1 MPTARRWPPPSTAYA
16 NGVIDERLPDS
27 DVELEPEWAL
37 QDPAD
42 YVRTLKHAVPEVLR
56 GIRPEEVVGVGI
68 DFTSC
73 TMLPT
78 TADGTPLCELPDL
91 RLRPHAWVKLWKHHA
106 AQPEADEINAVAQG
120 RGEPW
125 LSRYGGKI
133 SSEWFFPKALQILH
147 EDPEVYARAGRLI
160 EAADWIV
167 WQLTGVET
175 RNTTTAGYKAIWS
188 KADGFPSRDYF
199 AALDPRFANVVDEK
213 MSRRIDAIGGRAGGL
228 GERAAA
234 WTGLLP
240 GTPVAVANVDAHVSA
255 PAVGCVAPGE
265 LVVIM
270 GTSNCHI
277 LLGDRLASVEGMCG
291 VVEDGVVPGLFGYE
305 AGQSAVGDIFAW
317 FVENSVPPQVYELAQ
332 GRGADVHH
340 LLEEQAAA
348 LAVGESGLLALD
360 WWNGNRSVLVDA
372 DLAGLI
378 VGLSLSTRPHEV
390 YRALLEATAFGT
402 RVIVDAFE
410 REGLPVDRI
419 VACGGLPHRN
429 RLLMQ
434 SVRRRARASGRRGRI
449 AERARARRG
458 NVRRRRR
465 RRMRLDR
472 GGVGADGSACR
483 RDIPPGR
490 PEPAR
495 VRRAL
500 CGVRAPPRSLRPR
513 RRRRDED
520 AEAHSRRD
528 EGTLS
533 RLRRV
538 ARRRVHES
546 RACTG
551 TCQPDRR
558 AHRLQRRLRPARS
571 DRPLHDRRR
580 T

>member
-1 MPTARRWPPPSTAYA
+1 MSARYALGIDYGTESGRAVLVDCADGSEVAASVYPYA

-27 DVELEPEWAL
+27 GIELEPEWAL

-42 YVRTLKHAVPEVLR
+42 YVRTLQHAVPEVLS
-56 GIRPEEVVGVGI
+56 GIRPEQVVGVGI

-78 TADGTPLCELPDL
+78 TADGTPLCELADL
-91 RLRPHAWVKLWKHHA
+91 RHRPHAWAKLWKHHA
-106 AQPEADEINAVAQG
+106 AQPEANEINAVARA

-125 LSRYGGKI
+125 VSRYGGKI

-188 KADGFPSRDYF
+188 NADGFPSREYF
-199 AALDPRFANVVDEK
+199 AALDPRFENVVDEK
-213 MSRRIDAIGGRAGGL
+213 MSRRIDAIGGRAGGI

-255 PAVGCVAPGE
+255 PAVGCVAPGA

-270 GTSNCHI
+270 GTSNCHV
-277 LLGDRLASVEGMCG
+277 LLGDRLASVGGMCG

-317 FVENSVPPQVYELAQ
+317 FVEHSVPPYVHELAQ
-332 GRGADVHH
+332 RRGSDVHH
-340 LLEEQAAA
+340 VLEEQAAA

-378 VGLSLSTRPHEV
+378 VGFSLSTRPHEV

-410 REGLPVDRI
+410 GAGLPVDRI

-434 SVRRRARASGRRGRI
+434 VYAD
-449 AERARARRG
+449 
-458 NVRRRRR
+458 V
-465 RRMRLDR
+465 LDR
-472 GGVGADGSACR
+472 PIDVAASQNAPALGAAMFGAIAGGAWGSIGEASARMVAPAAETYLPDGRSRHGYDALYAEYAR
-483 RDIPPGR
+483 LHDLFGR
-490 PEPAR
+490 GGDDVMKTLKR
-495 VRRAL
+495 VR
-500 CGVRAPPRSLRPR
+500 
-513 RRRRDED
+513 DETKD
-520 AEAHSRRD
+520 VAATSSSR
-528 EGTLS
+528 
-533 RLRRV
+533 
-538 ARRRVHES
+538 ES
-546 RACTG
+546 S
-551 TCQPDRR
+551 
-558 AHRLQRRLRPARS
+558 QR
-571 DRPLHDRRR
+571 
-580 T
+580 

>member
-1 MPTARRWPPPSTAYA
+1 MSARYALGIDFGTESGRAVLVDCADGSEVAASVYPYA

-27 DVELEPEWAL
+27 DIELEPEWAL

-42 YVRTLKHAVPEVLR
+42 YVRTLKHAVPEVLS

-78 TADGTPLCELPDL
+78 TADGTPLCELADL

-106 AQPEADEINAVAQG
+106 AQPEADEINAVARD

-147 EDPEVYARAGRLI
+147 EDPGVYARAGRLI

-188 KADGFPSRDYF
+188 NVDGFPSRDYF

-213 MSRRIDAIGGRAGGL
+213 MSRRIDPIGGRAGGVS
-228 GERAAA
+228 ERAAA

-240 GTPVAVANVDAHVSA
+240 DTPVAVANVDAHVSA

-277 LLGDRLASVEGMCG
+277 LLGDRLASVGGMCG

-317 FVENSVPPQVYELAQ
+317 FVENSVPPQIYELAQ
-332 GRGADVHH
+332 RRGVDVHH
-340 LLEEQAAA
+340 VLEEQAAA

-360 WWNGNRSVLVDA
+360 WWNGNRSVLVDT
-372 DLAGLI
+372 DLAGLV
-378 VGLSLSTRPHEV
+378 VGLSLSTRPHEI

-410 REGLPVDRI
+410 NAGLPVDRI

-434 SVRRRARASGRRGRI
+434 MYADVLDRPIGVAASQHAPALGAAMFGAIAGGACGSIGEAAGRMAARA
-449 AERARARRG
+449 AETYLPDDRSRHGYDALYAEY
-458 NVRRRRR
+458 VR
-465 RRMRLDR
+465 LHDLFGR
-472 GGVGADGSACR
+472 GGDEVMKTLK
-483 RDIPPGR
+483 
-490 PEPAR
+490 R
-495 VRRAL
+495 VR
-500 CGVRAPPRSLRPR
+500 
-513 RRRRDED
+513 DET
-520 AEAHSRRD
+520 R
-528 EGTLS
+528 
-533 RLRRV
+533 
-538 ARRRVHES
+538 
-546 RACTG
+546 
-551 TCQPDRR
+551 
-558 AHRLQRRLRPARS
+558 
-571 DRPLHDRRR
+571 
-580 T
+580 

>member
-1 MPTARRWPPPSTAYA
+1 MSARYAVGIDFGTESGRAVLVDCADGSEVAASVYVYA
-16 NGVIDERLPDS
+16 NGVLDEQLPDS

-42 YVRTLKHAVPEVLR
+42 YVRTLKHAVPEVLS
-56 GIRPEEVVGVGI
+56 GVRPEEVVGVGI
-68 DFTSC
+68 DFTAC

-78 TADGTPLCELPDL
+78 TADGTPLCELADL

-106 AQPEADEINAVAQG
+106 AQPEADEINAVATD

-133 SSEWFFPKALQILH
+133 SSEWFFPKALQILR
-147 EDPEVYARAGRLI
+147 EDPEVYARAERLI

-188 KADGFPSRDYF
+188 NAEGFPSRDYF
-199 AALDPRFANVVDEK
+199 AALDPRFADVVDEK
-213 MSRRIDAIGGRAGGL
+213 MSRRIDPIGGRAGGL

-277 LLGDRLASVEGMCG
+277 LLGDRLASVGGMCG

-317 FVENSVPPQVYELAQ
+317 FVENSVPPQVHELARSQ
-332 GRGADVHH
+332 GADVHH
-340 LLEEQAAA
+340 VLEAQAAA

-378 VGLSLSTRPHEV
+378 VGFSLSTRPHEI

-410 REGLPVDRI
+410 RAGQSVDRI

-434 SVRRRARASGRRGRI
+434 MYADV
-449 AERARARRG
+449 
-458 NVRRRRR
+458 
-465 RRMRLDR
+465 LDR
-472 GGVGADGSACR
+472 PIDVAASQNAPALGSAMFGAIAGGGFASIHEASER
-483 RDIPPGR
+483 MAAPAAETYRPHDRSRQGYDALYAEYVRLHDLFGR
-490 PEPAR
+490 GGDDVMKTLKR
-495 VRRAL
+495 L
-500 CGVRAPPRSLRPR
+500 RSL
-513 RRRRDED
+513 
-520 AEAHSRRD
+520 AGS
-528 EGTLS
+528 
-533 RLRRV
+533 
-538 ARRRVHES
+538 
-546 RACTG
+546 
-551 TCQPDRR
+551 
-558 AHRLQRRLRPARS
+558 
-571 DRPLHDRRR
+571 
-580 T
+580 

>member
-1 MPTARRWPPPSTAYA
+1 M
-16 NGVIDERLPDS
+16 
-27 DVELEPEWAL
+27 

-42 YVRTLKHAVPEVLR
+42 YVRTLKHAVPEVLG

-106 AQPEADEINAVAQG
+106 AQPEADEVNAVAMG

-228 GERAAA
+228 GERAAG

-277 LLGDRLASVEGMCG
+277 LLGDRLVSVEGMCG

-332 GRGADVHH
+332 GRGEDVHH
-340 LLEEQAAA
+340 VLEEQAAA

-372 DLAGLI
+372 DLAGLV

-402 RVIVDAFE
+402 TSD
-410 REGLPVDRI
+410 
-419 VACGGLPHRN
+419 
-429 RLLMQ
+429 
-434 SVRRRARASGRRGRI
+434 RRRLRARGRARRPDRGLRGPARSQSAADADIRRCARASDRRGRI

-458 NVRRRRR
+458 DVRRRRR
-465 RRMRLDR
+465 RRMPLDR
-472 GGVGADGSACR
+472 GGVRADGGACR

-495 VRRAL
+495 V
-500 CGVRAPPRSLRPR
+500 
-513 RRRRDED
+513 
-520 AEAHSRRD
+520 
-528 EGTLS
+528 
-533 RLRRV
+533 
-538 ARRRVHES
+538 
-546 RACTG
+546 
-551 TCQPDRR
+551 
-558 AHRLQRRLRPARS
+558 
-571 DRPLHDRRR
+571 
-580 T
+580 